1 MNLFDAMEISASGLN
16 AQRTATHVISMN
28 LANVNTTW
36 TEEGGPYQRQQVIL
50 SSSSIPPKFSGIL
63 ADRMNPGL
71 MGVKAEARTDDT
83 RDHEIIFDPTHPHA
97 DESGYV
103 TLPNV
108 NLLEEMVG
116 LLSAVRSYEA
126 NVTAFN
132 SAKSMV
138 MKSLEI
144 GNQ

>member
-1 MNLFDAMEISASGLN
+1 MNLFNAMEVSSSGLN
-16 AQRTATHVISMN
+16 AQRTATHAISMN
-28 LANVNTTW
+28 LANIHTTR
-36 TEEGGPYQRQQVIL
+36 TDEGGPYLRKQAIL
-50 SSSSIPPKFSGIL
+50 SSSPIPSRFSGIL
-63 ADRMNPGL
+63 AERMNPGL
-71 MGVKAEARTDDT
+71 LGVKAEVRTDDT
-83 RDHEIIFDPTHPHA
+83 RNHEMIFDPTHPHA

-116 LLSAVRSYEA
+116 LLAAVRSYEA

-138 MKSLEI
+138 LKSLEI
-144 GNQ
+144 GK

>member
-1 MNLFDAMEISASGLN
+1 MNLFNAMEVSATGLN
-16 AQRTATHVISMN
+16 AQRMATHVISMN
-28 LANVNTTW
+28 LANIHTTW
-36 TEEGGPYQRQQVIL
+36 TEEGGPYLRKQAIL
-50 SSSSIPPKFSGIL
+50 SSSPIPPKFSGIL
-63 ADRMNPGL
+63 ADRMNPEL
-71 MGVKAEARTDDT
+71 VGVKAEVRADET
-83 RDHEIIFDPTHPHA
+83 RNHEMIFDPTHPHA

-132 SAKSMV
+132 SAKGMV

-144 GNQ
+144 GK

>member
-1 MNLFDAMEISASGLN
+1 MNLFSAMALSASGLN

-28 LANVNTTW
+28 LANIQTTW
-36 TEEGGPYQRQQVIL
+36 TEEGGPYVRKQAIL
-50 SSSSIPPKFSGIL
+50 SPSPVSSKFSGIL
-63 ADRMNPGL
+63 ANRMNPEL
-71 MGVKAEARTDDT
+71 MGVKAEIRVDDT
-83 RDHEIIFDPTHPHA
+83 RNHEMVFDPTHPHA

-103 TLPNV
+103 TLPNI
-108 NLLEEMVG
+108 NLLEEMVA

-138 MKSLEI
+138 LKSLEI
-144 GNQ
+144 GK

>member
-28 LANVNTTW
+28 LANINTTW

-50 SSSSIPPKFSGIL
+50 SSSPIPSKFSGIL
-63 ADRMNPGL
+63 ADRMNPQL
-71 MGVKAEARTDDT
+71 VGVKAEVRTDDT
-83 RDHEIIFDPTHPHA
+83 RDHDMIFDPTHPHA

-103 TLPNV
+103 NLPNV

>member
-1 MNLFDAMEISASGLN
+1 MNLFSAMELSASGLN

-28 LANVNTTW
+28 LANIQTTW
-36 TEEGGPYQRQQVIL
+36 TEEGGPYVRRQAIL
-50 SSSSIPPKFSGIL
+50 SPSPVSSKFSGIL
-63 ADRMNPGL
+63 ANRMNPEL
-71 MGVKAEARTDDT
+71 MGVKAEIRVDDT
-83 RDHEIIFDPTHPHA
+83 RNHEMVFDPTHPHA

-103 TLPNV
+103 TLPNI
-108 NLLEEMVG
+108 NLLEEMVA

-138 MKSLEI
+138 LKSLEI
-144 GNQ
+144 GK

>member
-1 MNLFDAMEISASGLN
+1 MNLFSAMEVSASGLN

-28 LANVNTTW
+28 LANIQTTW
-36 TEEGGPYQRQQVIL
+36 TEEGGPYVRKQAIL
-50 SSSSIPPKFSGIL
+50 SPSPVSSKFSGIL
-63 ADRMNPGL
+63 ANRMNPEL
-71 MGVKAEARTDDT
+71 MGVKAEIRVDDT
-83 RDHEIIFDPTHPHA
+83 RNHEMVFDPAHPHA

-103 TLPNV
+103 TLPNI
-108 NLLEEMVG
+108 NLLEEMVA

-138 MKSLEI
+138 LKSLEI
-144 GNQ
+144 GK

>member
-1 MNLFDAMEISASGLN
+1 MNLFNAMEVSASGLN

-28 LANVNTTW
+28 LANVHTTW
-36 TEEGGPYQRQQVIL
+36 TEEGGPYLRKQAIL
-50 SSSSIPPKFSGIL
+50 SSSSIPPKFSRIL
-63 ADRMNPGL
+63 TDRMNPEL
-71 MGVKAEARTDDT
+71 VGVKAEVRADET
-83 RDHEIIFDPTHPHA
+83 RNHEMIFDPTHPHA
-97 DESGYV
+97 DEGGYV

-132 SAKSMV
+132 SAKGMV

-144 GNQ
+144 GK

>member
-1 MNLFDAMEISASGLN
+1 MNLFDAMEVSASGLN
-16 AQRTATHVISMN
+16 AQRTVTHVISMN
-28 LANVNTTW
+28 LANVNTTL
-36 TEEGGPYQRQQVIL
+36 TEEGGPYIRKQAIL
-50 SSSSIPPKFSGIL
+50 SSSPIPPRFSRIL
-63 ADRMNPGL
+63 ADRMNPEL
-71 MGVKAEARTDDT
+71 LGVKAEVRTDDT
-83 RDHEIIFDPTHPHA
+83 RNHEMIFDPTHPHA
-97 DESGYV
+97 DENGYV

-138 MKSLEI
+138 VKSLEI
-144 GNQ
+144 GK

>member
-1 MNLFDAMEISASGLN
+1 MNLFSAMELSASGLN

-28 LANVNTTW
+28 LANIQTTW
-36 TEEGGPYQRQQVIL
+36 TEEGGPYVRKQAIL
-50 SSSSIPPKFSGIL
+50 SPSPVSSKFSGIL
-63 ADRMNPGL
+63 ANRMNPEL
-71 MGVKAEARTDDT
+71 MGVKAEIRVDDT
-83 RDHEIIFDPTHPHA
+83 RNHEMVFDPTHPHA

-103 TLPNV
+103 TLPNI
-108 NLLEEMVG
+108 NLLEEMVA

-138 MKSLEI
+138 LKSLEI
-144 GNQ
+144 GK